1 MCVHVEQWTLQTIGM
16 RIVIGTWERYI
27 ESYAGKH
34 LISATFMCIRLN
46 FSHNWIIVFLV
57 YGVSLSFSSRSIH
70 GVSIEFG
77 NSCNFLNIPSNE
89 QLHYTFTT
97 WTIHMFNSLNFY
109 FHFEIMMQ
117 WIPWSD
123 KAYVRLLKTEIVSS
137 QQRICNVQQFS
148 IQFDCGME

>member
-1 MCVHVEQWTLQTIGM
+1 
-16 RIVIGTWERYI
+16 
-27 ESYAGKH
+27 
-34 LISATFMCIRLN
+34 
-46 FSHNWIIVFLV
+46 
-57 YGVSLSFSSRSIH
+57 
-70 GVSIEFG
+70 
-77 NSCNFLNIPSNE
+77 
-89 QLHYTFTT
+89 
-97 WTIHMFNSLNFY
+97 MFNSLNFY